1 MIIFLL
7 DRYNI
12 KVITQRMSSDE
23 ENGEAVYSDSDSDV
37 PNRESYMSGR
47 DTYSVSSVNEQI
59 IDKKGD
65 VDKKKDD

>member
-47 DTYSVSSVNEQI
+47 DTYSVSSVNE
-59 IDKKGD
+59 
-65 VDKKKDD
+65 